1 MWKRWGVALTMVLLA
16 PLAGC
21 GTSSGS
27 SGLQVV
33 TGFYPLQYVAQRVAG
48 THAEV
53 TNLTRPGV
61 EPHDTELSP
70 RQVAGVADADVIV
83 TMRGFQPALDEAVS
97 NVAGDAVVVDPA
109 AEDFKTK
116 NAPKVRDDN
125 PHFWLDPLLM
135 ADLGDAVAAA
145 LAKADPE
152 HRDTFVGNAT
162 DLRGDLQKLDQ
173 EYAEK
178 LGDCARTTVVV
189 SHDAFSYLD
198 RYGLTFEPIAGLSPD
213 AEPSARHLAEL
224 SDLIRTDKITT
235 VFTERLASPQ
245 LAETLASDLGIRTAV
260 LDPIEGLTSDD
271 SSEDYLSLMRE
282 NLAALARANG
292 CR

>member
-1 MWKRWGVALTMVLLA
+1 MWRLRGIALALVLAA
-16 PLAGC
+16 PLSGCSAG
-21 GTSSGS
+21 GGS
-27 SGLQVV
+27 AGLQVV
-33 TGFYPLQYVAQRVAG
+33 TGFYPLQYVAQQVVG

-70 RQVAGVADADVIV
+70 GQVADVSRADVV
-83 TMRGFQPALDEAVS
+83 VGMRGFQPALDEAVA
-97 NVAGDAVVVDPA
+97 NVGGDVVVVDPA
-109 AEDFKTK
+109 AEDFVT
-116 NAPKVRDDN
+116 ASAATIRPDN

-145 LAKADPE
+145 MAEVDPD
-152 HRDTFVGNAT
+152 HRDAYTANAA
-162 DLRGDLQKLDQ
+162 DLRVALQKLDE
-173 EYAEK
+173 EYAAQ
-178 LGDCARTTVVV
+178 LADCDRRTVVV

-198 RYGLTFEPIAGLSPD
+198 RYDLAFEPIAGLSPD

-224 SDLIRTDKITT
+224 SDLIRTDEITT

-245 LAETLASDLGIRTAV
+245 LAETLASDLGVQTAV
-260 LDPIEGLTSDD
+260 LDPIEGLTKG
-271 SSEDYLSLMRE
+271 SSKDYLSLMRE
-282 NLAALARANG
+282 NLTALALANR